1 MPYLGCSV
9 KISKLRRCYPVNY
22 VMQSSLASNNVSSQL
37 RSIYYVFKS
46 PRYSRLVPRGSATGP
61 AHSRSSP
68 QPFQTNLND
77 TPLASGDLPKPNS
90 VSRARLHTHTGSRYW
105 PPRSPNLPRRVKP
118 SLLSP
123 TENMAAGARRDA
135 PASLGLRHPPK
146 SASINIRAA
155 SCDRL
160 KNARTSSSERMQE
173 FLEYNNVAPLL
184 YRVPASSSAQYI
196 FPIYCI
202 HKFNNIIIIPLLR
215 MRAPRIRRLPL
226 HSWS

>member
-1 MPYLGCSV
+1 V

-22 VMQSSLASNNVSSQL
+22 VMQSSLVSNNVSSQL
-37 RSIYYVFKS
+37 RPMYYVFKS
-46 PRYSRLVPRGSATGP
+46 PRYSRLVPRGSASP
-61 AHSRSSP
+61 HNRSSP

-135 PASLGLRHPPK
+135 PAFP
-146 SASINIRAA
+146 
-155 SCDRL
+155 
-160 KNARTSSSERMQE
+160 SSSNPSRHQPISMLQAATASKTQGRPPAKERRNFQST
-173 FLEYNNVAPLL
+173 AT
-184 YRVPASSSAQYI
+184 
-196 FPIYCI
+196 
-202 HKFNNIIIIPLLR
+202 
-215 MRAPRIRRLPL
+215 
-226 HSWS
+226 HSKC